1 VPSRAPD
8 AEVTEDAVMT
18 AARGHADGRRPRM
31 LALIAAFR
39 LSKALVLV
47 AVALGALR
55 LLDHSAASRAH
66 EWLAAL
72 PFVAHHPAVERAAS
86 RVTSATPAHLEIAAS
101 VGLAYA
107 ALFAVE
113 AVGLW
118 LQRVWAEYLTIV
130 ATTSFIPFEVYELTR
145 RFTPIRLGA
154 LVANVGIVGYLL
166 ARRWQARRRAHARR

>member
-1 VPSRAPD
+1 
-8 AEVTEDAVMT
+8 
-18 AARGHADGRRPRM
+18 M
-31 LALIAAFR
+31 LAVIAVFR
-39 LSKALVLV
+39 FLKALVLV

-55 LLDHSAASRAH
+55 LLDHNTASRAH

-72 PFVAHHPAVERAAS
+72 PFVARHPSVERAAS
-86 RVTSATPAHLEIAAS
+86 EVTGASHAHLEIAAS

-107 ALFAVE
+107 VLFGVE
-113 AVGLW
+113 AAGLW

-154 LVANVGIVGYLL
+154 LVANVVIVAYLVV
-166 ARRWQARRRAHARR
+166 RRWHARDKGHGHH

>member
-1 VPSRAPD
+1 
-8 AEVTEDAVMT
+8 
-18 AARGHADGRRPRM
+18 M
-31 LALIAAFR
+31 LAVIAAFR
-39 LSKALVLV
+39 FLKAVVLV
-47 AVALGALR
+47 AAAVGALR
-55 LLDHSAASRAH
+55 LLDHDAASRAQ

-72 PFVAHHPAVERAAS
+72 PFVAHHPSVERAAS
-86 RVTSATPAHLEIAAS
+86 KVTGASHTRLEIAAS

-107 ALFAVE
+107 VLFTVE

-154 LVANVGIVGYLL
+154 LVANVAIVGYLV
-166 ARRWQARRRAHARR
+166 ARRWRAHRGPHSHR

>member
-1 VPSRAPD
+1 
-8 AEVTEDAVMT
+8 
-18 AARGHADGRRPRM
+18 M
-31 LALIAAFR
+31 LAVIAVFR
-39 LSKALVLV
+39 FLKAVVLV

-55 LLDHSAASRAH
+55 LLDRDTASRAH

-72 PFVAHHPAVERAAS
+72 PFVAHHPAVERAAAK
-86 RVTSATPAHLEIAAS
+86 VTGASPARLEIAAS

-107 ALFAVE
+107 VLFAVE

-145 RFTPIRLGA
+145 RFTPIRVGA
-154 LVANVGIVGYLL
+154 LVANVVIVAYLV
-166 ARRWQARRRAHARR
+166 ARRWHAHRRAVRT